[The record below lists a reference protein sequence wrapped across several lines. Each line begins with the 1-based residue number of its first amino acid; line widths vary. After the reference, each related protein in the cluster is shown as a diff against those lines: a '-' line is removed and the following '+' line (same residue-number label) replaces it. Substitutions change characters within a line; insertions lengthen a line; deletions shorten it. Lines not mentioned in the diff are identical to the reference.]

1 MKKTLLALYYGLLIL
16 VLTSQ
21 AIYTVYRLGSTVGHG
36 EKLGQLQQQQYSLN
50 QELQTLR
57 AEHSSTTALT
67 TVSETTQDSYLPIQ
81 KPIILSVSDSVAS
94 R

>member
-1 MKKTLLALYYGLLIL
+1 MKKTLIALYYGLLIL

-36 EKLGQLQQQQYSLN
+36 EKLGQLQQQLYSLN
-50 QELQTLR
+50 QELQLLR
-57 AEHSSTTALT
+57 AEHSNATALT
-67 TVSETTQDSYLPIQ
+67 TVSQTAQDSYLPIQ